1 MPTWQ
6 TLLMG
11 VAMPTL
17 RTYFIPALY
26 GVAGAILANT
36 LIILLLL
43 LLSLGTTVADIAM
56 IWLITLPVPLVL
68 GVLAGVL
75 TRSNGWAFI
84 LAIMGI
90 IGGTLS
96 IAFWLD
102 TLYIE
107 TWLSLLIRVIGGA
120 IVELML
126 VGIAA
131 LGRYLWNSIRNSTQ

>member
-1 MPTWQ
+1 
-6 TLLMG
+6 
-11 VAMPTL
+11 
-17 RTYFIPALY
+17 
-26 GVAGAILANT
+26 
-36 LIILLLL
+36 
-43 LLSLGTTVADIAM
+43 
-56 IWLITLPVPLVL
+56 
-68 GVLAGVL
+68 VLAGVL

-84 LAIMGI
+84 LAIIGM

-102 TLYIE
+102 ILYME